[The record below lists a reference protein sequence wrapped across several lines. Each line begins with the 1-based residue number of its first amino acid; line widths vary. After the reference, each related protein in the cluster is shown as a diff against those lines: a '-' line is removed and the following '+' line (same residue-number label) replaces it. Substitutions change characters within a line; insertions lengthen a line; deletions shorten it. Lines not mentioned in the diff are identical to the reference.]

1 VSAGPDAAK
10 EAEKVRTRLQAEV
23 DARRNPRTRATVNQ
37 LMERYLEL
45 LDTETSTVDNYASL
59 IRHHVRP
66 LIGHLPIGRI
76 NGEVLDS
83 FYKELRTCRA
93 HCGGRRYVEH
103 RTNRQH
109 ECDPRCRQHACRP
122 LADSSIR
129 KIHAILSG
137 AGKRAIR
144 WRWVAV
150 NPFDQAEPPSVPRP
164 QPKSPSY
171 EQAAAIATEAWAD
184 LDWGMLVWVAMV
196 TGARRGE
203 LCALRWDRLDSAER
217 VLTIASSIR
226 QRSGSTWEK
235 DTKTHQQRRITIDEQ
250 TVTLLAAYRRYC
262 ANRAGLDDLPG
273 SARIFSDSPDG
284 RTWLK
289 PDSVSQRYKRMCVR
303 LGWDMNFH
311 QLRHYSATG
320 LISSGVDVTTVAGR
334 LGHGGGGSTT
344 LKFYSA
350 WVSEA
355 DQRAAGTLAARMP
368 ALPAALTEDG
378 DLRSAPP
385 AVTSEKASP
394 CRRIVADLRGAII
407 CGALRPGDRLPP
419 MANLAARYGV
429 SFGTAQRAVAE
440 LRAEGL
446 VTVSRGHRAV
456 VVDPAKAAPADV
468 VPLASR
474 RGVV

>member
-1 VSAGPDAAK
+1 
-10 EAEKVRTRLQAEV
+10 
-23 DARRNPRTRATVNQ
+23 
-37 LMERYLEL
+37 M
-45 LDTETSTVDNYASL
+45 
-59 IRHHVRP
+59 
-66 LIGHLPIGRI
+66 
-76 NGEVLDS
+76 LDS

-93 HCGGRRYVEH
+93 HCRGRKYVEH
-103 RTNRQH
+103 RTDRQH
-109 ECDPRCRQHACRP
+109 ECDSRCRQHQCRS

-150 NPFDQAEPPSVPRP
+150 NPFDQAEPPAVPRP

-203 LCALRWDRLDSAER
+203 LCALRWDRFDSTEH

-226 QRSGSTWEK
+226 QRGGTTWEK
-235 DTKTHQQRRITIDEQ
+235 DTKTHQQRRITIDDQ
-250 TVTLLAAYRRYC
+250 TMGLLVAYRRYC
-262 ANRAGLDDLPG
+262 AARAGLDEISG
-273 SARIFSDSPDG
+273 SAFVFSDSPDG
-284 RTWLK
+284 STWLK
-289 PDSVSQRYKRMCVR
+289 PDSVSQRYSRMCAR
-303 LGWDMNFH
+303 LGWGMNFH

-368 ALPAALTEDG
+368 ALPAALSQDG
-378 DLRSAPP
+378 SLKAAPSAVENEKGSPYLRIAF
-385 AVTSEKASP
+385 
-394 CRRIVADLRGAII
+394 DLRGAIT
-407 CGALRPGDRLPP
+407 CGALKPGDKLPP
-419 MANLAARYGV
+419 VADLATRYGV
-429 SFGTAQRAVAE
+429 SFGTAQRAVAQ
-440 LRAEGL
+440 LRSEGL
-446 VTVSRGHRAV
+446 VAVSRGQRPV
-456 VVDPAKAAPADV
+456 VVDPTKEASAANV
-468 VPLASR
+468 VQIISSR
-474 RGVV
+474 RDIVS